1 MSAKRSVRDHLICPI
16 SRQLMTEPVTDPEGN
31 TYEKACILAWLAK
44 CPTSPITKSPLSAE
58 KLIKNIALANAI
70 ADLKP
75 MLEGIEDRAPVQTTP
90 LRVGVLST
98 RAAGKTSAAQARR
111 SCGRIE
117 DSEVEALAR
126 ALSESQDLAVEQE
139 MIKKALKESMK
150 ELRAPPPSY
159 DEALRMP
166 RGGWAF
172 KEDETWIPF
181 DPAGELAVEAAY
193 AAGQTTTQSQFFN
206 PRLKQAVLYIY
217 DLQNMKQLNT
227 ATGYARDIKRRP

>member
-1 MSAKRSVRDHLICPI
+1 MSARAVLDHLMCPI
-16 SRQLMTEPVTDPEGN
+16 SLQLMTEPVTDPEGN
-31 TYEKACILAWLAK
+31 TYEKACILAWLDK
-44 CPTSPITKSPLSAE
+44 CPRSPITRSPLTAE

-75 MLEGIEDRAPVQTTP
+75 MLEGMEDRAPVQTTS
-90 LRVGVLST
+90 LRVGVLPT
-98 RAAGKTSAAQARR
+98 RAAGKTSAAQAMR
-111 SCGRIE
+111 SCGGIE

-126 ALSESQDLAVEQE
+126 ALSDSQDLAVEQE
-139 MIKKALKESMK
+139 MMKQALEESMK

-159 DEALRMP
+159 GEAVRMP
-166 RGGWAF
+166 RGGWSF
-172 KEDETWIPF
+172 KEDETWVPF
-181 DPAGELAVEAAY
+181 DPAGELAIEAAY

-227 ATGYARDIKRRP
+227 ATGFARDIKRRA